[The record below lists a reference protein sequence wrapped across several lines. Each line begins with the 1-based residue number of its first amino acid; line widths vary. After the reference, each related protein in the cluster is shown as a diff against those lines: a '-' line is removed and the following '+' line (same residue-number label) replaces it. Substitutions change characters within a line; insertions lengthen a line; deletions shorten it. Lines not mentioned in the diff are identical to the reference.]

1 MGQTRMKSIR
11 HDLWPLRYG
20 LIIGPGL
27 LGMYAQGV
35 ALNDTYTL
43 HFFSFLALAVISDT
57 LRPRHAMIASCGLE
71 MVCAIGLSWYYG
83 SIWFVS
89 ALSTMTRYMAFPN
102 KKSRY
107 LMLLGHLV
115 FLIWSAQSLPVL
127 HQGLLFILYAAGAF
141 LLHRLYRTTEDR
153 RLTDQL
159 YDELRKKNY
168 ELNDVRSQLL
178 QYAGQVEFIAQ
189 MEERTRISRHLH
201 DDIGHRLIRTKLLS
215 EAALQVA
222 PMDATKGLE
231 LLRQIRDELASS
243 MDNMRQIV
251 RRIHPEPRFEDTY
264 SLHSLLEETGRGTG
278 ILTQLIIEG
287 AALPLYPSL
296 RIVLYQN
303 AREAITNALRHGQA
317 TEITIRLH
325 YAQHEVTMGVSNNG
339 TLPEKAPRSMGLGM
353 TGMLERTSIIGGEVT
368 VHCTDT
374 PYTVITRLPAS
385 YAEQRDLY
393 ESTLRQGE

>member
-1 MGQTRMKSIR
+1 MKYIR

-27 LGMYAQGV
+27 LGMYAQEV
-35 ALNDTYTL
+35 ALSDTYTL
-43 HFFSFLALAVISDT
+43 HFFSFLALAVISDNLRRGRT
-57 LRPRHAMIASCGLE
+57 LIASCGLE
-71 MVCAIGLSWYYG
+71 LVCAIWLSWYYG
-83 SIWFVS
+83 GVWFVP
-89 ALSTMTRYMAFPN
+89 ALSTMTRYMAFPST
-102 KKSRY
+102 KSRY
-107 LMLLGHLV
+107 FMLLGHFA
-115 FLIWSAQSLPVL
+115 FLFWSAQTLPVL
-127 HQGLLFILYAAGAF
+127 HQGLLLILYAAGAF

-222 PMDATKGLE
+222 PKDADKGLE

-251 RRIHPEPRFEDTY
+251 RRIHPEPRFEDAY

-287 AALPLYPSL
+287 NAPPLYPSL

-303 AREAITNALRHGQA
+303 AREAITNALRHGEA

-325 YAQHEVTMGVSNNG
+325 YTRHEVTMLVSNNG
-339 TLPEKAPRSMGLGM
+339 SLPKEAKRPMGLGM
-353 TGMLERTSIIGGEVT
+353 KGMLERTSILGGEVT
-368 VHCTDT
+368 VHDTDT

-385 YAEQRDLY
+385 YAEHQDFY
-393 ESTLRQGE
+393 ESTSQQGG

>member
-1 MGQTRMKSIR
+1 MKSIR

-35 ALNDTYTL
+35 ALNDIYTL

-57 LRPRHAMIASCGLE
+57 LRPGRAMIASCGLE
-71 MVCAIGLSWYYG
+71 MVCAIWLSWYYG
-83 SIWFVS
+83 GVWFVP
-89 ALSTMTRYMAFPN
+89 ALSTMTRYMAYPST
-102 KKSRY
+102 KLRY
-107 LMLLGHLV
+107 LMILGHLV
-115 FLIWSAQSLPVL
+115 LLSWSAQTLPVL

-287 AALPLYPSL
+287 TALPLYPSL

-317 TEITIRLH
+317 TEITIRLQ
-325 YAQHEVTMGVSNNG
+325 YTQHEVTMVVSNNG
-339 TLPEKAPRSMGLGM
+339 TLPEEAPRSMGLGM

-374 PYTVITRLPAS
+374 PYRVITRLPAS

-393 ESTLRQGE
+393 ESTLQQGE